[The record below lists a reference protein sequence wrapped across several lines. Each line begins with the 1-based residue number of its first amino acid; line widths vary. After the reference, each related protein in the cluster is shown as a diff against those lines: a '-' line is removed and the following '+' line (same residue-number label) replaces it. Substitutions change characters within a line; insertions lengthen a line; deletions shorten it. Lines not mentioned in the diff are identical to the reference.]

1 MAPEL
6 RPSKLKLTSTVQY
19 GLLAVTAAA
28 LLRTMPVILAWP
40 YPVGYD
46 TTAFY
51 IPAMEAAFPSLQQL
65 FTQGSLL
72 PAIMIL
78 FYRIYSNPFVI
89 DDAFGIAIQAI
100 LAYSVYVYARK
111 VPELKPQIAFLAS
124 IIFSFN
130 LLTLRLTW
138 DQYRT
143 SFSLV
148 CVIFTFIFL
157 RSKSARVRYL
167 SIPLTGVAA
176 IFNPLPVVFLVFS
189 VIIDAVLSYRQITSK
204 LIAESACVALAVF
217 LISIQYV
224 THTVVGGTAPQF
236 AAIPGSQGLLYGFG
250 FFLYAAWPLL
260 IFVPLFFIK
269 QQKGFHLCW
278 FYAILFFAFVAPLI
292 GVLTI
297 SSLWI
302 LWIAG
307 FPLAII
313 FGQTLNFYHDS
324 KIVRIIAAFL
334 IISSISIS
342 LVYVSSS
349 PLQPTYLPSI
359 ARTYS
364 TNTPPGYLQSTVA
377 ISQEPELMLVL
388 NTTFHVLPNGSVVLL
403 PEEFYGLAFVF
414 HNRGNLNITDIGIG
428 SGTNLSK
435 FKGLQGDYIVW
446 WNGSALPQN
455 FKLISDDSEY
465 ALFSIQ

>member
-1 MAPEL
+1 MTPEL
-6 RPSKLKLTSTVQY
+6 RQSKLKLSSTVQY
-19 GLLAVTAAA
+19 GLLAVAAAA
-28 LLRTMPVILAWP
+28 LLRTIPVILAWP

-51 IPAMEAAFPSLQQL
+51 IPAMEAAFPSVQQL
-65 FTQGSLL
+65 FTQGSFLSV
-72 PAIMIL
+72 IMIL

-138 DQYRT
+138 DQYRM
-143 SFSLV
+143 SLSIV
-148 CVIFTFIFL
+148 CVIFTLIFL
-157 RSKSARVRYL
+157 GSKSALVRYL
-167 SIPLTGVAA
+167 SIPLTAVAS

-189 VIIDAVLSYRQITSK
+189 VMIDAVLSYRQITSK

-217 LISIQYV
+217 LVSIQYV
-224 THTVVGGTAPQF
+224 AHTVVGGAVPQF
-236 AAIPGSQGLLYGFG
+236 AAIPGSQGLLYGLE
-250 FFLYAAWPLL
+250 FFLYTAWPLL
-260 IFVPLFFIK
+260 IFLPLFFIK
-269 QQKGFHLCW
+269 QQKGFHLYW
-278 FYAILFFAFVAPLI
+278 FYVILFFAFVAPLI

-313 FGQTLNFYHDS
+313 FGQTLNLYHNS
-324 KIVRIIAAFL
+324 KIVRTIAAL
-334 IISSISIS
+334 LLISSISIS

-349 PLQPTYLPSI
+349 PLQPAYLPSI
-359 ARTYS
+359 ARAFS

-377 ISQEPELMLVL
+377 ISQEPELMQVL
-388 NTTFHVLPNGSVVLL
+388 NTTMHTLPNGSVVLL

-414 HNRGNLNITDIGIG
+414 HNPGNLNLTDVGIGIG
-428 SGTNLSK
+428 ASLTK
-435 FKGLQGDYIVW
+435 FAGLRGDYIVW
-446 WNGSALPQN
+446 WNSSSFPQN
-455 FKLISDDSEY
+455 FKMANYNNEY
-465 ALFSIQ
+465 ALYSIQ

>member
-1 MAPEL
+1 
-6 RPSKLKLTSTVQY
+6 
-19 GLLAVTAAA
+19 
-28 LLRTMPVILAWP
+28 
-40 YPVGYD
+40 
-46 TTAFY
+46 
-51 IPAMEAAFPSLQQL
+51 

-72 PAIMIL
+72 SVIMIL

-111 VPELKPQIAFLAS
+111 VPELKPQIAFLVS

-167 SIPLTGVAA
+167 SIPLTAVAA

-217 LISIQYV
+217 LVSIQYV
-224 THTVVGGTAPQF
+224 THTVVGGTVPQF
-236 AAIPGSQGLLYGFG
+236 AAIPGSRGLLYGLE
-250 FFLYAAWPLL
+250 FFLYTAWPLL
-260 IFVPLFFIK
+260 IFFPLFFIK
-269 QQKGFHLCW
+269 QQKGFHLYW
-278 FYAILFFAFVAPLI
+278 FYVILFFAFIAPLI
-292 GVLTI
+292 GALTI

-324 KIVRIIAAFL
+324 KIVRTIAAL
-334 IISSISIS
+334 LLISSISIS

-349 PLQPTYLPSI
+349 PLQPEYLPSI
-359 ARTYS
+359 ARTFS
-364 TNTPPGYLQSTVA
+364 TNTPPGYLQSTVP
-377 ISQEPELMLVL
+377 ISQEPELMQVL
-388 NTTFHVLPNGSVVLL
+388 KTTMHTLPNGSVVLL

-414 HNRGNLNITDIGIG
+414 HNPGNLNLTDVGVGIG
-428 SGTNLSK
+428 ASLTK
-435 FKGLQGDYIVW
+435 FVGLRGNYIVW
-446 WNGSALPQN
+446 WDVSALPQN
-455 FKLISDDSEY
+455 FRVVNDNNEY
-465 ALFSIQ
+465 ALYSIQ